1 MPREAKSKRS
11 PWRMVFSLATLALVC
26 VATGMAALRVRRFA
40 LTDPEFRLSRDH
52 KNALQLEG
60 VRYASRGKIQRIFAP
75 DFERSIFSTP
85 LEARR
90 RELLAIDWV
99 EDASISRIW
108 PDRLVAR
115 IRERQP
121 VAFVTL
127 RSGVLLI
134 DAHGV
139 LLDPPAQAQFAFP
152 VLSGVTEGDSPAER
166 RERVRT
172 FLRVQDDMGYLM
184 KDISEVNVSDPDSI
198 RVVAQVDNRALEL
211 LLGDTDFARRYQN
224 FLSHYPEIRKHSP
237 EVKLFDLRLEDRI
250 TAKE

>member
-1 MPREAKSKRS
+1 MPRESKSKRF
-11 PWRMVFSLATLALVC
+11 PWRMAFSLAVLALFFSV
-26 VATGMAALRVRRFA
+26 VAMASLRVRRFA
-40 LTDPEFRLSRDH
+40 LTDPEFTLSRDH
-52 KNALQLEG
+52 KDALLLEG
-60 VRYASRGKIQRIFAP
+60 VRYASRGKILRIFSP

-90 RELLAIDWV
+90 RELLALDWV
-99 EDASISRIW
+99 ENASVSRIW

-121 VAFVTL
+121 VAFVSL
-127 RSGVLLI
+127 RTGVLLI

-152 VLSGVTEGDSPAER
+152 VLSGITENASPADR
-166 RERVRT
+166 REQVRT

-184 KDISEVNVSDPDSI
+184 KDISEVNVADPDSI
-198 RVVAQVDNRALEL
+198 RVVAQVENRAIEL

-237 EVKLFDLRLEDRI
+237 DAKLFDLRLEDRI